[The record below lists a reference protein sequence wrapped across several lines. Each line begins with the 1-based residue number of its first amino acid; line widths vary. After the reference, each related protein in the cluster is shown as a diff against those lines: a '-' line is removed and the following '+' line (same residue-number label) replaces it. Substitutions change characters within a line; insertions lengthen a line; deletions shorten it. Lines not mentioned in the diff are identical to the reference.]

1 MIRYLLF
8 TFLFVQALGH
18 YYTGTPCS
26 SDADCKND
34 LYGPGNDCGANLRC
48 KCFKGWSGIKCL
60 KHNRHSLHSTL
71 QSTTTGVECQDSVVH
86 FSDMKTAPTTTSECA
101 PYVCTADV
109 FQCPDGSYVSRN
121 NRNYCDFYPCPDTR
135 AQEQCNFNTSIPTIS
150 PTIEEATEGRVIIGA
165 SFETTMLY
173 PSSGTSVWNP
183 ELQIYTWESESY
195 TSKLMNDFSLYT
207 ADTACTWAELQP
219 DPTTW
224 SMEECNKASDLASCQ
239 DKKFK
244 LGPLISI
251 FTIPDWLDDADS
263 EETAKSRLNHYV
275 ETVVGTYYDAE
286 YIDVVEDAIYATDTV
301 IKYRSSDKLWYS
313 ELEYSA
319 HDVPDY
325 ILQAFY
331 TAKINSA
338 NAKLGYSEFGVMN
351 NTLKFQFMVN
361 MIQGMK
367 DQIDPIVPDY
377 VALQDQLWVGWT
389 ELYRT
394 FIGINQLGLMHVH
407 THLTPYG
414 VVVHGNDV
422 STETHLITTSYSNN
436 GQGYIYATLMKACM
450 VNPYCDV
457 FQVDTPFDRRNAY
470 LPHAVGLFDADYHDK
485 VAVTA
490 MKTTL
495 SGSYLWI
502 DGFIEQVDVITADY
516 FDTIAGSER
525 PLLEC
530 TVANICDSRGC
541 HNGQCHVKYF
551 EVNPALCIGA
561 TALSTTVEAP
571 CSNGLESKPTAK
583 DWFNLA
589 SLPKPKRHRGFGRPW
604 SPNLKKGSSKK
615 RLKEDLHCSLD
626 PYQGNGEHVMVE
638 VEVVHGNY
646 SSIGPNAF
654 SASCNNVAAIEA
666 TAAISDATFQV
677 VEDWG
682 YTERDKYVISI
693 DLEALPEA
701 CKEQTGEL
709 SKYFFQLDRT
719 GCNNEVDAQSK
730 RYEVSISTG
739 LESHAKLGVT
749 NTPDINLIVTPYSGG
764 TPEDTECTVVDADR
778 LEYKY
783 SASIQVD
790 GLAPNL
796 RWSYVDES
804 SDATSNFICSNP
816 PCLFS
821 GNETISVM
829 SKNVYIEGSIATSE
843 QYSVQLWLIPQDGGD
858 PEQVSTETMAK
869 SVVVN
874 CVSGSSQVIDIV
886 NVHTEATSAV
896 FVMDDD
902 EVYQECEGDECDELD
917 RDDTIALSLT
927 LNQPSI
933 ESGLIIESIHWSLV
947 EGLPNGDTVTVEDI
961 MYQDSLAHGN
971 RCEKETICD
980 GCTWKDVLYSSRVDI
995 WEGITIETFI
1005 SELLSH
1011 NPNFYATV
1019 VTINFDIEATI
1030 GYCRNDARRRL
1041 LSLYHLT
1048 HGQTHDNVIKR
1059 TASIG
1064 INLGSEADIEDPVS
1078 GTDNAVLPTS
1088 SGSHH
1093 HSASGDLVSLTVS
1106 GGTNVLVLGMAILFL
1121 MSLCFLY
1128 ALCQKG
1134 RKSKGFVHQ
1143 DRSVVRTWR

>member
-1 MIRYLLF
+1 
-8 TFLFVQALGH
+8 
-18 YYTGTPCS
+18 
-26 SDADCKND
+26 
-34 LYGPGNDCGANLRC
+34 
-48 KCFKGWSGIKCL
+48 
-60 KHNRHSLHSTL
+60 
-71 QSTTTGVECQDSVVH
+71 
-86 FSDMKTAPTTTSECA
+86 MKTAPTATSECA

-121 NRNYCDFYPCPDTR
+121 NRNYCDFYPCPSTR
-135 AQEQCNFNTSIPTIS
+135 TAEQCIFNTSISAES
-150 PTIEEATEGRVIIGA
+150 PTIVEATEGNVIVGA

-173 PSSGTSVWNP
+173 PSSGTSVYNP

-195 TSKLMNDFSLYT
+195 TAKLINDFSLYT
-207 ADTACTWAELQP
+207 AETACNWASIQP
-219 DPTTW
+219 DADTW
-224 SMEECNKASDLASCQ
+224 DFDECNKASDLASCQ
-239 DKKFK
+239 HKKFK

-251 FTIPDWLDDADS
+251 FTLPEWLDDADS
-263 EETAKSRLNHYV
+263 EQTAKSRLNNYI
-275 ETVVGTYYDAE
+275 ETVVDTYYDAE
-286 YIDVVEDAIYATDTV
+286 YIDVVEDAIYSTDTV

-331 TAKINSA
+331 TANVSSA
-338 NAKLGYSEFGVMN
+338 NAKLGYSEYGVMN

-367 DQIDPIVPDY
+367 DQVDPIVPDY

-394 FIGINQLGLMHVH
+394 FLGINQLGAMGVK

-422 STETHLITTSYSNN
+422 SSNTHLITTSFSNN
-436 GQGYIYATLMKACM
+436 GQGYIYATLLKACM
-450 VNPYCDV
+450 INPNCDV

-470 LPHAVGLFDADYHDK
+470 IDHAIGLFDADYIDK
-485 VAVTA
+485 VAITA
-490 MKTTL
+490 IKTTL
-495 SGSYLWI
+495 SGSYLWV
-502 DGFIEQVDVITADY
+502 DGFIGQVDVITSDY
-516 FDTIAGSER
+516 FDTIAGFER
-525 PLLEC
+525 PLVEC
-530 TVANICDSRGC
+530 TEANICDSRGC

-551 EVNPALCIGA
+551 EVNPGLCHDA
-561 TALSTTVEAP
+561 TALSTTTEAACDVLGSP
-571 CSNGLESKPTAK
+571 SGKN
-583 DWFNLA
+583 WFNLA
-589 SLPKPKRHRGFGRPW
+589 SLPRPKKHRGFGRPW
-604 SPNLKKGSSKK
+604 SPNLKLSKGRK
-615 RLKEDLHCSLD
+615 RLKEQLHCSLD
-626 PYQGNGEHVMVE
+626 TYEGNGEHVMVE
-638 VEVVHGNY
+638 VEVAHGNY

-682 YTERDKYVISI
+682 YTERDKYVISV
-693 DLEALPEA
+693 DLEALPAA
-701 CKEQTGEL
+701 CKEQSGDM

-730 RYEVSISTG
+730 RYEVSISTN

-749 NTPDINLIVTPYSGG
+749 NTPDIDLIVTPYSGG
-764 TPEDTECTVVDADR
+764 TPENTECTVVNADK

-783 SASIQVD
+783 SATVEVS
-790 GLAPNL
+790 GLSPNL
-796 RWSYVDES
+796 RWSYLDES
-804 SDATSNFICSNP
+804 SDALSQYICSSP
-816 PCLFS
+816 PCLFT
-821 GNETISVM
+821 GNETINVM
-829 SKNVYIEGSIATSE
+829 SKNIFIEGSIATAE
-843 QYSVQLWLIPQDGGD
+843 EYTVQLWFIPENGEE
-858 PEQVSTETMAK
+858 PVEASVETIAK

-886 NVHTEATSAV
+886 NVNTEATSEV

-902 EVYQECEGDECDELD
+902 DVYQECEGDECDSLD

-927 LNQPSI
+927 LNQPSV
-933 ESGLIIESIHWSLV
+933 ESGLIIENIHWSLV

-971 RCEKETICD
+971 KCDKETICES
-980 GCTWKDVLYSSRVDI
+980 CTWKGIIYSSRIDI
-995 WEGITIETFI
+995 WEGITVETFI
-1005 SELLSH
+1005 SELMSH

-1030 GYCRNDARRRL
+1030 GYCRNDVRRRL
-1041 LSLYHLT
+1041 LSIYHLS
-1048 HGQTHDNVIKR
+1048 HAQSHDNVIKK

-1064 INLGSEADIEDPVS
+1064 IRLGSEADVEDPVTDS
-1078 GTDNAVLPTS
+1078 SNGGTTILPSS
-1088 SGSHH
+1088 SGSRH
-1093 HSASGDLVSLTVS
+1093 HSSGDLVSLTVS
-1106 GGTNVLVLGMAILFL
+1106 GGTNVLVMGMAILFL

-1134 RKSKGFVHQ
+1134 RKGKGFVHQ